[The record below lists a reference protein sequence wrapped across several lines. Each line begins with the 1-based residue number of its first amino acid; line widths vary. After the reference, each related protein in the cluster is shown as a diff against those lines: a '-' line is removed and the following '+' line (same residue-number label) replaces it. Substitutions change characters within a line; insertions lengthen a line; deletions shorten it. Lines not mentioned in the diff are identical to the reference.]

1 MAKRLI
7 INADDFGLSHGITDG
22 ILLTYRKGLLTST
35 SLMVNQSATEYA
47 VRRAREAANLGVG
60 IHLNLTEGKPVLP
73 KEKVATLVNPA
84 GEFMGP
90 SEMGRRLLR
99 WEASPREIEAEFRAQ
114 IQQMKSFG
122 LQPTHADSHHR
133 IHMYP
138 AAARVFYKAITSEGI
153 RRARAPRK
161 RYWPSS
167 GRLAGPHSGP
177 LYRRIAAK
185 SYLEFLQSV
194 VFRGLHLPDSGVT
207 FHPKYGSNPDQL
219 PEAWHA
225 TFEFMPEGA
234 YELWCHPGFL
244 QPGFS
249 ETDSLS
255 ERREQEIAILLDP
268 KLRDI
273 AARRELQ
280 LINFLQL

>member
-1 MAKRLI
+1 MQKRLI

-22 ILLTYRKGLLTST
+22 ILLTHRKGLLTST
-35 SLMVNQSATEYA
+35 SLMVNQPATEYA
-47 VRRAREAANLGVG
+47 VRHVPEAPSLGVG

-73 KEKVATLVNPA
+73 IDEVRTLVGAA
-84 GEFMGP
+84 GEFVGP
-90 SEMGRRLLR
+90 AEMGRRLLR
-99 WEASPREIEAEFRAQ
+99 WDASPREIEAEFRAQ
-114 IQQMKSFG
+114 IQQMKSLG
-122 LQPTHADSHHR
+122 LEPTHADSHHR

-138 AAARVFYKAITSEGI
+138 AAARAFYRAVTSEGI

-161 RYWPSS
+161 RYWPAT
-167 GRLAGPHSGP
+167 GRLGGPHIGP

-194 VFRGLHLPDSGVT
+194 VFRGLQLPDAGVT
-207 FHPKYGSNPDQL
+207 FHPKYSNTPDRL
-219 PEAWHA
+219 PEAWQS
-225 TFEFMPEGA
+225 TFEYLPEGA
-234 YELWCHPGFL
+234 YELWCHPGFI
-244 QPGFS
+244 QAGFS

-255 ERREQEIAILLDP
+255 ERREQEISILLDP

-280 LINFLQL
+280 LINFAQL

>member
-1 MAKRLI
+1 MEKRLI

-22 ILLTYRKGLLTST
+22 ILLTHRKGLLTST
-35 SLMVNQSATEYA
+35 SLMVNQPATQYA
-47 VRRAREAANLGVG
+47 IRRAPEAPNLGIG
-60 IHLNLTEGKPVLP
+60 IHLNLTEGKPVQA
-73 KEKVATLVNPA
+73 KEKVRTLVNAA
-84 GEFMGP
+84 GEFIGP
-90 SEMGRRLLR
+90 CEMGRRLLR
-99 WEASPREIEAEFRAQ
+99 WEAAPGEIEAEFRAQ
-114 IQQMKSFG
+114 IQQMKSLG
-122 LQPTHADSHHR
+122 LEPTHADSHHR

-138 AAARVFYKAITSEGI
+138 AAARAFYKALTSEGI

-161 RYWPSS
+161 RYWPTSR
-167 GRLAGPHSGP
+167 RLGGPHIGP

-194 VFRGLHLPDSGVT
+194 IFRGLRLPDAGVT
-207 FHPKYGSNPDQL
+207 FHPKYGSRPDKL
-219 PEAWHA
+219 SEAWQS

-234 YELWCHPGFL
+234 YELWCHPGFV

-255 ERREQEIAILLDP
+255 ERREQEITILLDP

-273 AARRELQ
+273 AARRELR
-280 LINFLQL
+280 LINFSQL

>member
-1 MAKRLI
+1 MEKRLI

-22 ILLTYRKGLLTST
+22 ILLTHRKGLLTST
-35 SLMVNQSATEYA
+35 SLMVNQPATEYA
-47 VRRAREAANLGVG
+47 IRRAPEVPDLSIG
-60 IHLNLTEGKPVLP
+60 IHLNLTEGKPVLAG
-73 KEKVATLVNPA
+73 EEVRTLVNLA
-84 GEFMGP
+84 GEFIGP
-90 SEMGRRLLR
+90 AEMGSRLLR
-99 WEASPREIEAEFRAQ
+99 WEASPGEIEAEFRAQ
-114 IQQMKSFG
+114 IGRMKSLG
-122 LQPTHADSHHR
+122 IEPTHADSHHR

-138 AAARVFYKAITSEGI
+138 AAARAFYKAVTSEGI

-161 RYWPSS
+161 RYWPTS
-167 GRLAGPHSGP
+167 GRLGGPHTGP

-194 VFRGLHLPDSGVT
+194 IFRGLHLPDAGVT
-207 FHPKYGSNPDQL
+207 FHPKYGSSPDKL
-219 PEAWHA
+219 SEAWQS

-234 YELWCHPGFL
+234 YELWCHPGFV
-244 QPGFS
+244 QAGFS
-249 ETDSLS
+249 ETDSLC

-280 LINFLQL
+280 LINFSQL

>member
-1 MAKRLI
+1 MEKRLI

-22 ILLTYRKGLLTST
+22 ILLTHRKGLLTST
-35 SLMVNQSATEYA
+35 SLMVNQPATEYA
-47 VRRAREAANLGVG
+47 VRRAPEVPTLGVG
-60 IHLNLTEGKPVLP
+60 VHLNLTEGKPVLA
-73 KEKVATLVNPA
+73 KEKVPTLVNTA
-84 GEFMGP
+84 GEFIGP

-99 WEASPREIEAEFRAQ
+99 WEASSREIEAEFRAQ
-114 IQQMKSFG
+114 IQQMKSLG

-138 AAARVFYKAITSEGI
+138 AAARAFYRAVTSEGI

-167 GRLAGPHSGP
+167 GRLGGPHIGP

-194 VFRGLHLPDSGVT
+194 VFRGLHLPDAGVT
-207 FHPKYGSNPDQL
+207 FHPKYGNNPDQL
-219 PEAWHA
+219 PEAWQS
-225 TFEFMPEGA
+225 TLEFMPDGA
-234 YELWCHPGFL
+234 YELWCHPGFA

-255 ERREQEIAILLDP
+255 DRREREIAILLDP

-273 AARRELQ
+273 AERRDLR
-280 LINFLQL
+280 LINFCQL

>member
-1 MAKRLI
+1 MEKRLI
-7 INADDFGLSHGITDG
+7 INADDFGLSQGITDG
-22 ILLTYRKGLLTST
+22 ILHTHLKGLLTST

-47 VRRAREAANLGVG
+47 ARRASETPRLGIG

-73 KEKVATLVNPA
+73 KDQVGTLTNSS
-84 GEFMGP
+84 GEFVGP

-114 IQQMKSFG
+114 IRQMKALG
-122 LQPTHADSHHR
+122 LEPTHADSHHR

-138 AAARVFYKAITSEGI
+138 AAARAFYKAITSEGI

-161 RYWPSS
+161 RYWPTT
-167 GRLAGPHSGP
+167 GRLGGPHVGP

-194 VFRGLHLPDSGVT
+194 VFHGLHLPDAGVT
-207 FHPKYGSNPDQL
+207 FHPKYGNSPARL
-219 PEAWHA
+219 PEAWQS
-225 TFEFMPEGA
+225 TFEYMPEGV
-234 YELWCHPGFL
+234 YELWCHPGFV
-244 QPGFS
+244 QAGFS

-268 KLRDI
+268 KLREI
-273 AARRELQ
+273 AASRKLR
-280 LINFLQL
+280 LINFSQL

>member
-1 MAKRLI
+1 MGKRLI

-22 ILLTYRKGLLTST
+22 ILLTHLQGLLTST
-35 SLMVNQSATEYA
+35 SLMVNQPATQHA
-47 VRRAREAANLGVG
+47 VRRAPEAPGLGIG

-73 KEKVATLVNPA
+73 SAKVRTLVNSA
-84 GEFMGP
+84 GEFVGP

-99 WEASPREIEAEFRAQ
+99 WEGSPAEIEAEFRAQ
-114 IQQMKSFG
+114 IQQMKSLG
-122 LQPTHADSHHR
+122 LMPTHADSHHR

-138 AAARVFYKAITSEGI
+138 AAARAFYKAVTSEGI

-161 RYWPSS
+161 RYWPTTS
-167 GRLAGPHSGP
+167 RLGGPHVGP

-194 VFRGLHLPDSGVT
+194 VFRGLHLPDAGVT
-207 FHPKYGSNPDQL
+207 FHPSYGNAPDRL
-219 PEAWHA
+219 PEAWQS
-225 TFEFMPEGA
+225 TFEYLPEGA
-234 YELWCHPGFL
+234 YELWCHPGFM
-244 QPGFS
+244 QAGFS

-255 ERREQEIAILLDP
+255 GRREQEITILLDP

-280 LINFLQL
+280 LINFSQL

>member
-1 MAKRLI
+1 MQKRLI

-22 ILLTYRKGLLTST
+22 ILLTHRKGLLTST
-35 SLMVNQSATEYA
+35 SLMVNQPATEYA
-47 VRRAREAANLGVG
+47 IGRAKEVSDLGIG

-73 KEKVATLVNPA
+73 KEQVRTLVNAA
-84 GEFMGP
+84 GEFIGP
-90 SEMGRRLLR
+90 AEMGRRLLR
-99 WEASPREIEAEFRAQ
+99 WDASPGEIEAEFRAQ
-114 IQQMKSFG
+114 IQQMKS
-122 LQPTHADSHHR
+122 LDLEPTHADSHHR

-138 AAARVFYKAITSEGI
+138 AAARAFYKAVTSEGI

-161 RYWPSS
+161 RYWPTS
-167 GRLAGPHSGP
+167 GRLGGPHAGP

-194 VFRGLHLPDSGVT
+194 VFRGLHLPDAGVT
-207 FHPKYGSNPDQL
+207 FHPKYGSSLDKL
-219 PEAWHA
+219 GEAWQS
-225 TFEFMPEGA
+225 TFEFMPAGA
-234 YELWCHPGFL
+234 YELWCHPGFV

-255 ERREQEIAILLDP
+255 ERREQEILILLDP

-280 LINFLQL
+280 LINFSQL

>member
-1 MAKRLI
+1 MKKRLI

-22 ILLTYRKGLLTST
+22 ILLTHRKGLLTST
-35 SLMVNQSATEYA
+35 SLLVNQPATEYA
-47 VRRAREAANLGVG
+47 VRRAPEVSNLGVG

-73 KEKVATLVNPA
+73 KDKVPTLVNAA
-84 GEFMGP
+84 GEFIGP
-90 SEMGRRLLR
+90 SDMGRRLLR

-114 IQQMKSFG
+114 IQQMKSLG

-138 AAARVFYKAITSEGI
+138 AAARAFYKAVTSEGI

-161 RYWPSS
+161 RYWPAS
-167 GRLAGPHSGP
+167 GRLGGPHIGP

-194 VFRGLHLPDSGVT
+194 LFRGLHLPDAGVT
-207 FHPKYGSNPDQL
+207 FHPKYGSNPDHL
-219 PEAWHA
+219 PEAWQA
-225 TFEFMPEGA
+225 TFEFMPEGV
-234 YELWCHPGFL
+234 YELWCHPGFV

-255 ERREQEIAILLDP
+255 ERREQEISILLDP
-268 KLRDI
+268 QLRDI
-273 AARRELQ
+273 ATRRELQ
-280 LINFLQL
+280 LINFSQL

>member
-1 MAKRLI
+1 MEKRLI
-7 INADDFGLSHGITDG
+7 INADDFGLSRGITDG
-22 ILLTYRKGLLTST
+22 ILLTHREGLLTST
-35 SLMVNQSATEYA
+35 SLMVNQPATEYA
-47 VRRAREAANLGVG
+47 ARRALEVLSLGIG

-73 KEKVATLVNPA
+73 KGEVPTLVNAA
-84 GEFMGP
+84 GEFVGP

-99 WEASPREIEAEFRAQ
+99 WEASPGEIEAEFRAQ
-114 IQQMKSFG
+114 IQKMKSLG

-138 AAARVFYKAITSEGI
+138 AAARAFYKAVTSEGI

-161 RYWPSS
+161 RYWPSN
-167 GRLAGPHSGP
+167 GRLGGPHIGP

-185 SYLEFLQSV
+185 SYLEFLQSI
-194 VFRGLHLPDSGVT
+194 VFRGLNLPDAGVT
-207 FHPKYGSNPDQL
+207 FHPKYGNKPDQL
-219 PEAWHA
+219 PHAWHS
-225 TFEFMPEGA
+225 TFEFMPDGA

-255 ERREQEIAILLDP
+255 DRREQEIAILLDP
-268 KLRDI
+268 RLRDI
-273 AARRELQ
+273 AVRRELQ
-280 LINFLQL
+280 LISFSQL

>member
-1 MAKRLI
+1 MEKRLI
-7 INADDFGLSHGITDG
+7 INADDFGLSYGITDG
-22 ILLTYRKGLLTST
+22 IVLTHRKGLLTST
-35 SLMVNQSATEYA
+35 SLMVNQPATEYA
-47 VRRAREAANLGVG
+47 VRRAPEVPNLGIG
-60 IHLNLTEGKPVLP
+60 IHLNLTEGRPVLP
-73 KEKVATLVNPA
+73 KEEVPTLVNAA
-84 GEFMGP
+84 GEFVGP

-99 WEASPREIEAEFRAQ
+99 WEASPPEIEAEFRAQ
-114 IQQMKSFG
+114 IQKMKSLR

-138 AAARVFYKAITSEGI
+138 AAARAFYRAVTSEGI

-161 RYWPSS
+161 RYWPSN
-167 GRLAGPHSGP
+167 GRLGGPHSGP

-185 SYLEFLQSV
+185 SYLEFLQSI
-194 VFRGLHLPDSGVT
+194 VFRGLDLPDAGVT
-207 FHPKYGSNPDQL
+207 FHPKYGNNPDQL
-219 PEAWHA
+219 SDAWQS
-225 TFEFMPEGA
+225 TFEFMPDGA

-255 ERREQEIAILLDP
+255 DRREQEIAILLDP

-273 AARRELQ
+273 AVRRKLRLISFSQ
-280 LINFLQL
+280 L

>member
-1 MAKRLI
+1 MEKRLI

-22 ILLTYRKGLLTST
+22 ILLTHRKGLLTST
-35 SLMVNQSATEYA
+35 SLMVNQPATEYA
-47 VRRAREAANLGVG
+47 IRRAPEVPDLSIG
-60 IHLNLTEGKPVLP
+60 IHLNLTEGKPVLAG
-73 KEKVATLVNPA
+73 EEVRTLVNPA
-84 GEFMGP
+84 GEFIGP
-90 SEMGRRLLR
+90 AEMGSRLLR
-99 WEASPREIEAEFRAQ
+99 WEASPGEIEAEFRAQ
-114 IQQMKSFG
+114 IRRMK
-122 LQPTHADSHHR
+122 
-133 IHMYP
+133 
-138 AAARVFYKAITSEGI
+138 SEGI

-161 RYWPSS
+161 RYWPTS
-167 GRLAGPHSGP
+167 GRLGGPHTGP

-194 VFRGLHLPDSGVT
+194 IFRGLHLPDAGVT
-207 FHPKYGSNPDQL
+207 FHPKYGSSPDKL
-219 PEAWHA
+219 SEAWQS

-249 ETDSLS
+249 ENDSLS
-255 ERREQEIAILLDP
+255 NRREQEIAILLDP

-280 LINFLQL
+280 LISFSHL